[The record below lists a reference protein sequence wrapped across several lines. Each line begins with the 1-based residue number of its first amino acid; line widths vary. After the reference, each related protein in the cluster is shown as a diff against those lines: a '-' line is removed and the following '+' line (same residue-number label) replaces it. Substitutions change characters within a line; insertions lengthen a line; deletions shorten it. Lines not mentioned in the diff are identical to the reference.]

1 MADINQL
8 LMEEAAPEDQD
19 IMEGIMASLDD
30 VLMPKNN
37 VMVDQSPL
45 QPQLQKNSQQF
56 PLSNPSL
63 KKHLLASLF
72 LNLVSWIKPNYPR
85 KTFS

>member
-1 MADINQL
+1 MFITEANISYISTLSMADINQL

-37 VMVDQSPL
+37 VSNVMVDLSPL
-45 QPQLQKNSQQF
+45 QPQLQKN
-56 PLSNPSL
+56 
-63 KKHLLASLF
+63 KECKC
-72 LNLVSWIKPNYPR
+72 LVAK
-85 KTFS
+85 

>member
-37 VMVDQSPL
+37 VMVDLSPL
-45 QPQLQKNSQQF
+45 QPQLQKN
-56 PLSNPSL
+56 
-63 KKHLLASLF
+63 KECK
-72 LNLVSWIKPNYPR
+72 
-85 KTFS
+85 

>member
-1 MADINQL
+1 MADSDINQL

-37 VMVDQSPL
+37 VSNVMVDLSPL
-45 QPQLQKNSQQF
+45 QPQLQKN
-56 PLSNPSL
+56 
-63 KKHLLASLF
+63 KECKC
-72 LNLVSWIKPNYPR
+72 
-85 KTFS
+85 

>member
-1 MADINQL
+1 MADSDINQL

-37 VMVDQSPL
+37 VMVDLSPL
-45 QPQLQKNSQQF
+45 QPQLQKN
-56 PLSNPSL
+56 
-63 KKHLLASLF
+63 KECKC
-72 LNLVSWIKPNYPR
+72 LVAN
-85 KTFS
+85 

>member
-1 MADINQL
+1 MADSDINQL

-45 QPQLQKNSQQF
+45 QPQLQKN
-56 PLSNPSL
+56 
-63 KKHLLASLF
+63 KECEYKE
-72 LNLVSWIKPNYPR
+72 
-85 KTFS
+85 T